1 MKHFCVSYMA
11 IITIVDILQLK
22 QDGLRQDSIL
32 AESDGHPKDIRQLEC
47 RHDCLRMVTIT
58 GFCSSKGLVELTCH
72 ILENA
77 SSLKRLTLDTTSD
90 HERSFDM
97 IDRCF
102 TMSKEALAEAHR
114 SLKAIRRYIVGKV
127 PSNVCLKVLEPCK
140 MCQPDII

>member
-1 MKHFCVSYMA
+1 MA

-58 GFCSSKGLVELTCH
+58 GFCSSKGLVELTSH

-77 SSLKRLTLDTTSD
+77 SSLKRLTLDTTRD
-90 HERSFDM
+90 DERNFAM
-97 IDRCF
+97 IHKCF
-102 TMSKEALAEAHR
+102 TMSKDALAEAHR
-114 SLKAIRRYIVGKV
+114 SLEAIRRYIIGKV

-140 MCQPDII
+140 LCQPDII